1 MNRPSFIAAASAASA
16 AVMLVLAGCTST
28 PAPTPTATVT
38 VRVTE
43 QAQLQG
49 VVDLLNKFTDPFE
62 MPDVVGMQLDEARN
76 LLREE
81 GAVLIDRQDATG
93 QERTVLL
100 GKNWTVCE
108 QTPEAGEEASKIG
121 SVVLF
126 AVKTNETCPESIG

>member
-1 MNRPSFIAAASAASA
+1 MNRRSYVAASLAASAVLIS
-16 AVMLVLAGCTST
+16 LAGCTGA

-43 QAQLQG
+43 EAQLQG

-62 MPDVVGMQLDEARN
+62 MPDVVGMQLDEARE

-108 QTPEAGEEASKIG
+108 QSPEAGEEASKIG

-126 AVKTNETCPESIG
+126 AVKNNETCPESIG

>member
-1 MNRPSFIAAASAASA
+1 MNRAAFVASVSAASA
-16 AVMLVLAGCTST
+16 AAMLILAGCTST
-28 PAPTPTATVT
+28 PTPTPTATVT

-43 QAQLQG
+43 EAQLQG

-108 QTPEAGEEASKIG
+108 QTPEAGEETSKIG

-126 AVKTNETCPESIG
+126 AVKTNETCPETIG